1 LIYDEQTKI
10 LFSSDMFNYGIARS
24 DQEEWIIKQN
34 DPNITKGVVRSFLL
48 NTRYWWLEGAKTRL
62 LRDNIR
68 KVYDT
73 YDIDMIA
80 PGYGKIFQG
89 KDLVKQQFELLDDI
103 LNDLD
108 VSNTEAKYV
117 PRNYMR

>member
-1 LIYDEQTKI
+1 
-10 LFSSDMFNYGIARS
+10 
-24 DQEEWIIKQN
+24 
-34 DPNITKGVVRSFLL
+34 
-48 NTRYWWLEGAKTRL
+48 
-62 LRDNIR
+62 
-68 KVYDT
+68 
-73 YDIDMIA
+73 MIA

-89 KDLVKQQFELLDDI
+89 KDLVKQQFDLLDDI